1 MFPYGNFIVEMS
13 KFGENVPAWELL
25 GARMDLDIGKFLNG
39 NMVAKGEAIRGQGV
53 RGDVKIPFKFQS
65 AV

>member
-39 NMVAKGEAIRGQGV
+39 NMVAKGEAIRGQGGAG
-53 RGDVKIPFKFQS
+53 RRENS
-65 AV
+65 L